1 MKRHLDTK
9 FFEAFVIFFII
20 QPVIFFLA
28 MAVFICA
35 IIESIWGT
43 L

>member
-1 MKRHLDTK
+1 MKRFTDSK

-20 QPVIFFLA
+20 QPVIFFLS

-35 IIESIWGT
+35 IVESIWG
-43 L
+43 

>member
-1 MKRHLDTK
+1 MKNFRDPK
-9 FFEAFVIFFII
+9 FFEAFLIFFII

-35 IIESIWGT
+35 IVESIWG
-43 L
+43 